1 MTHRAKAFSLMCA
14 LLMIGAVAQPVEAIE
29 AGDLSRALNEPRTYF
44 LWTSPSTGKSVD
56 FPTGMSHLK
65 KVKGGY
71 ALTFNEKRLTHA
83 FVENWANEFCG
94 LLDRSAA
101 VSFTDGSGPRL
112 RIALIACS

>member
-1 MTHRAKAFSLMCA
+1 MIRAKATSLVAA
-14 LLMIGAVAQPVEAIE
+14 LLLIGAAAQPVGAIE
-29 AGDLSRALNEPRTYF
+29 AGDLSRALNQNRTYF

-83 FVENWANEFCG
+83 FVEDWATEFCG
-94 LLDRSAA
+94 LLERSAA

-112 RIALIACS
+112 RVALITCR